1 MIYAIQS
8 PYTKRCRS
16 CGREYL
22 LRGDHCAAC
31 HRISLADQEAVIW
44 SGQEDPEARPQPMD
58 VAANLYGEATRR
70 SQRAQT
76 PGAEEFTRSGA
87 PLPQGFGAC
96 LEELR
101 GLAAAYAR

>member
-44 SGQEDPEARPQPMD
+44 SGQEDPEARLQPMD
-58 VAANLYGEATRR
+58 VAANLYGEVTPR
-70 SQRAQT
+70 SQETQT
-76 PGAEEFTRSGA
+76 PRLTQSNRS
-87 PLPQGFGAC
+87 LEPQ
-96 LEELR
+96 LSR
-101 GLAAAYAR
+101 PAAAYSR